1 MSRDAA
7 RRSWLVL
14 AACFLIATGFNAY
27 LLGPSSLIPLLVE
40 EFPIDKPTAGLT
52 ISAVFLAWTLFQ
64 IPGGLLM
71 DRYDN
76 RRLVGGGVCLFV
88 LAAVAGTFVASY
100 SLFLLT
106 RFVAGI
112 AAVFLW
118 TANANIVAQRFP
130 PSSRAVATS
139 LFVTSAPAGA
149 AIGQFA
155 GPQIAAAAGW
165 RAVLLVYPL
174 VTLLGVPLFYVALR
188 EPVRNEARISLGTFT
203 ATLRRPAILF
213 VSLSSFCAYSLFVF
227 FNSWMPTY
235 ATEVMDVDLAAA
247 GALTA
252 LVPLVGFVAR
262 PGGGWLSD
270 RIGGRRRPVIVAAF
284 TLALPVF
291 VAIGSVSSLAGFGA
305 LLLLAGLASQL
316 GTGVFYV
323 FVNEL
328 STPETQGTGLAVLTT
343 LSMAGA
349 LVAPVVA
356 GWLIDTVSWTAAF
369 VSGGIVAV
377 AGVACILLAPS
388 ATTR

>member
-1 MSRDAA
+1 MSRDAG

-76 RRLVGGGVCLFV
+76 RRLIWGGVCLFV
-88 LAAVAGTFVASY
+88 LAAVAGTFVTSY

-106 RFVAGI
+106 RFVGGI

-130 PSSRAVATS
+130 PSSRAIATS

-155 GPQIAAAAGW
+155 GPRIAAAAGW

-188 EPVRNEARISLGTFT
+188 EPVRNESRISLGTFA
-203 ATLRRPAILF
+203 ATLRRPAILL

-235 ATEVMDVDLAAA
+235 ATEVMDVDLASA

-284 TLALPVF
+284 ILALPVF
-291 VAIGSVSSLAGFGA
+291 VAIGPVSSLAGFGA

-323 FVNEL
+323 LVNEL

-369 VSGGIVAV
+369 VFGGIIAV
-377 AGVACILLAPS
+377 AGVVCIVLAPS
-388 ATTR
+388 ATTG